1 MGYILWETRLWYLY
15 SYRKEGT
22 GDFWLSVAIIKIMT
36 QNNTGGKSLFN
47 LIVKAHHM
55 GKPGQEFKAG
65 AWRQKQSRGNKGMLL
80 TCLFLAF
87 VQLPTGLRILLPKT
101 GWALTYK
108 LATKKI
114 PPDMTTDHSDEGSSS
129 VEVPSFLVTLG
140 CVKLTDEANHT
151 LHWQGVHVLFH
162 TQKMGCSTHRASG
175 MSGLW
180 PG

>member
-1 MGYILWETRLWYLY
+1 M
-15 SYRKEGT
+15 
-22 GDFWLSVAIIKIMT
+22 LSVAIIKIMT
-36 QNNTGGKSLFN
+36 QNNTGGKSLFK
-47 LIVKAHHM
+47 LIVTAHHL

-114 PPDMTTDHSDEGSSS
+114 PPDMTTAHSDEGSSS

-151 LHWQGVHVLFH
+151 LH
-162 TQKMGCSTHRASG
+162 
-175 MSGLW
+175 
-180 PG
+180 